1 MKLNKLLAALAASL
15 TVTLAAPVHA
25 QTEVPWGTSAVGSSG
40 HKALVALEGLLNKE
54 WKGYNITTQPTP
66 GAIVSVK
73 GFATGQFKGMYGSD
87 VAFYEFANDTARFK
101 GFKAQVKNEPVQS
114 MWTFTVEVGLGIHS
128 RDRGT
133 IKKWSDL
140 SGKRVFTGPLPWDT
154 RAQIERAMAAVGVKH
169 EYQEVDL
176 SAVGSLLEQ
185 GSIKGFLTYTNAEA
199 TTAPWISEAGLAADW
214 AVLNPAADELATL
227 RSKGFAI
234 VDVKPGNIFGKNV
247 HAESVTL
254 IPFFYGFHLGLDV
267 PADDVYRLLE
277 IVENNASELVKGDK
291 GFSQIANDMKG
302 MQRRGVESSI
312 DFVRVHPGLA
322 RWMRDRGVW
331 NGKWDARVA
340 KQ

>member
-1 MKLNKLLAALAASL
+1 MKPSRFVAALATTL
-15 TVTLAAPVHA
+15 TVALAAPVHA

-40 HKALVALEGLLNKE
+40 HKALVALEGLLNKQ
-54 WKGYNITTQPTP
+54 WTGYNVTTQPTP

-73 GFATGQFKGMYGSD
+73 GFTTGQFKGMYGSD
-87 VAFYEFANDTARFK
+87 VAFYELANDTARFK
-101 GFKAQVKNEPVQS
+101 GFSAQIKNEPVQS
-114 MWTFTVEVGLGIHS
+114 MWVFTVEVGLGIHS
-128 RDRGT
+128 RDRDT

-176 SAVGSLLEQ
+176 SSVGSLLDQ

-199 TTAPWISEAGLAADW
+199 ATAPWISEAGLASDW
-214 AVLNPAADELATL
+214 AALNPAPDELATL
-227 RSKGFAI
+227 REKGFDI
-234 VDVKPGNIFGKNV
+234 VQVKPGNIFGKDV
-247 HAESVTL
+247 HADSLTL

-267 PADDVYRLLE
+267 PADDVYRLLD
-277 IVENNASELVKGDK
+277 IVDKNAAELAKGDK

-302 MQRRGVESSI
+302 MQRRGVASSI
-312 DFVRVHPGLA
+312 EYVRVHPGLA

-331 NGKWDARVA
+331 DAKWDARVA